1 VFNIY
6 MRLYN
11 WNVCSTCNFNN
22 IHRFILWRFII
33 SYLSLDLSWLGNYG
47 FLVFNWYWIVRNSF
61 KWNNNITFFKRFF
74 LQILLFKWFLI
85 SFIWSK
91 VLIWIWLDN
100 SFFFSFV
107 IYLSNGSLTG
117 TLSLLFLYYNYFYY
131 DDFFFKVFY
140 FLTLYFKD
148 FYFLSFFCF
157 LIFDFLILFFSI

>member
-1 VFNIY
+1 

-74 LQILLFKWFLI
+74 LQILLFKRFLI

-100 SFFFSFV
+100 SFFFFCNLSFKW
-107 IYLSNGSLTG
+107 IFNWDSLTFVSI
-117 TLSLLFLYYNYFYY
+117 LQLFLLWWFLFQSFLLFNF
-131 DDFFFKVFY
+131 
-140 FLTLYFKD
+140 
-148 FYFLSFFCF
+148 
-157 LIFDFLILFFSI
+157 IF